1 MKKHNSFKILA
12 AILSACLTMNLAF
25 TAAMAEEYTA
35 GGDHSGV
42 NAALPEAEEN
52 SDGSKQKPPVS
63 DESKADTDAASGQRN
78 GGASPLGQVTNTG
91 EFDETLI
98 IDKGAVQ
105 IYSDTGRA
113 YLDLENDTVLN
124 GSGLI
129 YYTPPSEEGGPAL
142 LKLVDVCVKDD
153 AEAMLVIECEK
164 DIPVVVEVEGENS
177 VELIWSSEVT
187 LTGTGK
193 LKKMRLTSTAF
204 SKGDFTGELNAFTA
218 VCAIVSEG
226 TGLYIKYDC
235 TVYGNYVETAS
246 HDMPIAAY
254 SEEEGAILICTF
266 TISEGAS
273 YTVSEGVSVIFYN
286 LGENYEDYLS
296 IQGDFINNGS
306 LVYASET
313 PLSEPQKLFDLLDLS
328 GDGLVFVSEELDSV
342 DNADIYN
349 NDGFVSGGVIDAPS
363 LEIDETVTEKTF
375 YVLEYGGRIYYTPP
389 TEKGEPARL
398 KLSEVNPMYFSS
410 FFISYTSDIPV
421 ILETEGDN
429 YLGSLLCFPGEITL
443 TGNGALS
450 ALMIMTSDFTVA
462 EDFTG
467 DLNAIVANTVIS
479 GNIIESVGT
488 VYGRC
493 LAIGETDIA
502 GIAEEDGITQKYKFV
517 LPADAEYNVDYDAV
531 AVISDVGNDYGDYLE
546 INGTFINDGVVL
558 YTGSTFPD
566 DPEEFIRNLKLTGTG
581 YVVIRYDS
589 GEVCYSNDGLRLTYT
604 AGDLDLEDN
613 ESLRGDHIDEHG
625 YSFNESEDGSY
636 VLTLKDFS
644 TPYQVTLPGDKP
656 VIINSSGACYI
667 GELSI
672 SQKNS
677 IPVTFEGDGELT
689 VNDRL
694 NFNDSCQII
703 VAEGARVTTNS
714 GVTAYEG
721 VGQIIVNGSYTA
733 ICGSDRYDEAVLADC
748 IRIGPD
754 GIMNVRGRRG
764 VCLYRDSDA
773 DYPSFFIEEGGRFIA
788 DCGEYGLAICKSDSI
803 DGTVSIPEG
812 YLPHGYVF
820 VKAEDS
826 MFDHNCM
833 ILALEGSEIV
843 FGSYMRE
850 IVSGEGAEGYIVLH
864 PHSEDYDKFI
874 PDPENPE
881 QHIKSCSNDPEH
893 SDSAAPHAFG
903 DWEYADEAGREGEHK
918 HTCEEC
924 GYAEYEE
931 CTGGAATCEK
941 GKLCETCG
949 HEYSDPLGHDLGKWT
964 YDGNGGHTQK
974 CSRCDYTKTEQCTW
988 GEWVQTKDPT
998 ETETGLKIRTCTV
1011 CGGEESEV
1019 VPVVEPDPDDPDPDN
1034 PDPDNPNP
1042 DNPDPDN
1049 PDPDNPDPDDPDKDT
1064 TLTDNKTGVS
1074 VSGAIPKGAELL
1086 VTIDTENSTASRL
1099 YFDISLVKDGQKCQP
1114 EGKVTVKIPVP
1125 EEMRDIAETLKVYH
1139 FADEKY
1145 TNMNARLEDGCLV
1158 FETDHFSVYVVTAD
1172 VIEEDDNNGDNTT
1185 DQEPEPVIKP
1195 GTGGFRVPETAAESS
1210 ADTTSAPKPSET
1222 TDAAGENG
1230 TAGEN
1235 GASDENGTAAE
1246 TGGTAPNEASTA
1258 AVPDNGNSEQP
1269 VSADIAD
1276 NGTENTGSSG
1286 AANGSAEENNPN
1298 TGLGMAVIPLFIV
1311 FASASLIIYN
1321 KKK

>member
-12 AILSACLTMNLAF
+12 AVLSACLTMNLAF
-25 TAAMAEEYTA
+25 TAAMADEYTA
-35 GGDHSGV
+35 EGDHSGV
-42 NAALPEAEEN
+42 NATLPEADE
-52 SDGSKQKPPVS
+52 SSGGSKQKPPVS
-63 DESKADTDAASGQRN
+63 DEGKADTDAASGQRN

-91 EFDETLI
+91 EFDETLD

-105 IYSDTGRA
+105 IDSDTGRA
-113 YLDLENDTVLN
+113 YCDLENDTVLN

-129 YYTPPSEEGGPAL
+129 YYTPPSEAGEPAL

-153 AEAMLVIECEK
+153 AEAMLAINCNDE
-164 DIPVVVEVEGENS
+164 IPVVVEVEGENS
-177 VELIWSSEVT
+177 VELSWASEVT

-193 LKKMRLTSTAF
+193 LNKMLLTSKAF

-226 TGLYIKYDC
+226 TVLYLKYDF

-246 HDMPIAAY
+246 PVMPIAAY
-254 SEEEGAILICTF
+254 SEEEGATLICTF

-286 LGENYEDYLS
+286 LGEDYEDYLS

-306 LVYASET
+306 VVYASET
-313 PLSEPQKLFDLLDLS
+313 PLAEPQKLFDFLNLS

-349 NDGFVSGGVIDAPS
+349 NDGFVSGGIIDNWL

-375 YVLEYGGRIYYTPP
+375 YVLANGGRIYYTPSA
-389 TEKGEPARL
+389 GEGLPARL
-398 KLSEVNPMYFSS
+398 KLSEVSDGGFSLAGS
-410 FFISYTSDIPV
+410 VNIPV
-421 ILETEGDN
+421 ILETEGEN
-429 YLGSLLCFPGEITL
+429 YLREIFWFPGNITL
-443 TGNGALS
+443 TGNGDLFVDS
-450 ALMIMTSDFTVA
+450 IMTSDFTVS

-467 DLNAIVANTVIS
+467 DLNALVTNAVVS
-479 GNIIESVGT
+479 GNDFECVRT
-488 VYGRC
+488 VYGSYY
-493 LAIGETDIA
+493 ATDFDIMVIA
-502 GIAEEDGITQKYKFV
+502 GIESEEDGSTQKTKFV
-517 LPADAEYNVDYDAV
+517 IPAGAEFEVGEDVTVMISNV
-531 AVISDVGNDYGDYLE
+531 GTEYGDYLK
-546 INGTFINDGVVL
+546 IDGKFINNGTIICDGNV
-558 YTGSTFPD
+558 PD
-566 DPEEFIRNLKLTGTG
+566 DPEEFIRSLKLTGTG

-589 GEVCYSNDGLRLTYT
+589 GEVCYSNDGLMLTYT
-604 AGDLDLEDN
+604 TGDLNFEDD
-613 ESLRGDHIDEHG
+613 ETIRGDHIDEHG

-644 TPYQVTLPGDKP
+644 TPYQVRLPGDKP
-656 VIINSSGACYI
+656 VIINSSGVCYI
-667 GELSI
+667 GDLSI
-672 SQKNS
+672 SHENS

-689 VNDRL
+689 VNDSL
-694 NFNDSCQII
+694 KFSKSCQII

-733 ICGSDRYDEAVLADC
+733 ICGSNQYDEAVLADC

-788 DCGEYGLAICKSDSI
+788 DCGEYGLAICNSGSI

-826 MFDHNCM
+826 MYDDRYCM
-833 ILALEGSEIV
+833 LLALEGSEIT
-843 FGSYMRE
+843 FYSYMRE
-850 IVSGEGAEGYIVLH
+850 IESGEGAEGYIVLH
-864 PHSEDYDKFI
+864 PHSGDYDKFI
-874 PDPENPE
+874 PDLDNPE
-881 QHIKSCSNDPEH
+881 QHIKSCSNDPKH

-903 DWEYADEAGREGEHK
+903 DWEYADEAGHEGEHK

-924 GYAEYEE
+924 GYTAYEK
-931 CTGGAATCEK
+931 CSGGAATCEK

-1019 VPVVEPDPDDPDPDN
+1019 VPVVEPDPDNPDPDTPDPDN
-1034 PDPDNPNP
+1034 PDPDNPDP
-1042 DNPDPDN
+1042 DNPDPDK

-1074 VSGAIPKGAELL
+1074 VSGAIPEGAELL

-1185 DQEPEPVIKP
+1185 DKEPEPVIKP
-1195 GTGGFRVPETAAESS
+1195 DTGDFKSPETTTEAA

-1222 TDAAGENG
+1222 TGVAGENS
-1230 TAGEN
+1230 
-1235 GASDENGTAAE
+1235 ASDENGTAAE
-1246 TGGTAPNEASTA
+1246 TDGAAPNEASTA
-1258 AVPDNGNSEQP
+1258 PVPDNGNSEQP

-1276 NGTENTGSSG
+1276 NGTENTGNSG

-1298 TGLGMAVIPLFIV
+1298 TGLGMAVIPLFIAA
-1311 FASASLIIYN
+1311 ASASLIIYN

>member
-12 AILSACLTMNLAF
+12 AVLSACLTMNLAF
-25 TAAMAEEYTA
+25 TAAMADEYTA
-35 GGDHSGV
+35 EGDHSGV
-42 NAALPEAEEN
+42 NATLPEAEES
-52 SDGSKQKPPVS
+52 SDGSEQKPPVS
-63 DESKADTDAASGQRN
+63 DEGKADTDAASGQRN

-91 EFDETLI
+91 EFDETLD

-105 IYSDTGRA
+105 IDSDTGRA
-113 YLDLENDTVLN
+113 CLDLENDTLLN

-129 YYTPPSEEGGPAL
+129 YYTPPSEAGEPAL
-142 LKLVDVCVKDD
+142 LKLVNVCVKDD
-153 AEAMLVIECEK
+153 AEAMLAINCNDE
-164 DIPVVVEVEGENS
+164 IPVVVEVEGENS
-177 VELIWSSEVT
+177 VELMWPSEVT

-193 LKKMRLTSTAF
+193 LNKMLLTSKAF

-226 TGLYIKYDC
+226 TVLYLKYDF

-246 HDMPIAAY
+246 PVMPIAAY
-254 SEEEGAILICTF
+254 SEEEGATLICTF

-286 LGENYEDYLS
+286 LGTDYEDYLS

-306 LVYASET
+306 VVYASET
-313 PLSEPQKLFDLLDLS
+313 PLSEPQKLFDFLNLS

-349 NDGFVSGGVIDAPS
+349 NDGFVSGGIIDNWL

-375 YVLEYGGRIYYTPP
+375 YVLANGGGIYYTPSA
-389 TEKGEPARL
+389 GEGLPARL
-398 KLSEVNPMYFSS
+398 KLSEVSDGGFSLAGS
-410 FFISYTSDIPV
+410 VNIPV
-421 ILETEGDN
+421 ILETEGEN
-429 YLGSLLCFPGEITL
+429 YLREIFWFPGNITL
-443 TGNGALS
+443 TGNGDLFVDS
-450 ALMIMTSDFTVA
+450 IMTSDFTVS

-467 DLNAIVANTVIS
+467 DLNALVTNAVVS
-479 GNIIESVGT
+479 GNDFEFVRT
-488 VYGRC
+488 VYGSYY
-493 LAIGETDIA
+493 ATDFDIMVIA
-502 GIAEEDGITQKYKFV
+502 GIESEEDGSTQKTKFV
-517 LPADAEYNVDYDAV
+517 IPAGAEFEVGEDVTVMISNV
-531 AVISDVGNDYGDYLE
+531 GTEYGDYLK
-546 INGTFINDGVVL
+546 IDGKFINNGTIICDGNV
-558 YTGSTFPD
+558 PD
-566 DPEEFIRNLKLTGTG
+566 DPEEFIRSLKLTGTG

-604 AGDLDLEDN
+604 AGDLDLRYN

-656 VIINSSGACYI
+656 VIINSSGVCYI
-667 GELSI
+667 GDLSI
-672 SQKNS
+672 SHENS

-689 VNDRL
+689 VNDSL
-694 NFNDSCQII
+694 NFSKSCQII

-733 ICGSDRYDEAVLADC
+733 ICGSNQYDEAVLADC

-788 DCGEYGLAICKSDSI
+788 DCGEYGLAICNSGSI

-826 MFDHNCM
+826 MYDDRYCM
-833 ILALEGSEIV
+833 LLALEGSEIT
-843 FGSYMRE
+843 FYSYMRE

-864 PHSEDYDKFI
+864 PHSGDYDKFI

-881 QHIKSCSNDPEH
+881 QHIKSCSNDPKH

-903 DWEYADEAGREGEHK
+903 DWEYADEAGHEGEHK

-924 GYAEYEE
+924 GYTAYEK
-931 CTGGAATCEK
+931 CSGGAATCEK

-964 YDGNGGHTQK
+964 YDGNAGHTQK

-1019 VPVVEPDPDDPDPDN
+1019 VPVVEPDPDNPDPDN
-1034 PDPDNPNP
+1034 PDPDTPDP
-1042 DNPDPDN
+1042 DNPDPDK

-1074 VSGAIPKGAELL
+1074 VSGAIPEGAELL

-1125 EEMRDIAETLKVYH
+1125 EEMRDIAEALKVYH

-1185 DQEPEPVIKP
+1185 DQEPGPVIKP
-1195 GTGGFRVPETAAESS
+1195 DTGDFKSPETTTEAA

-1222 TDAAGENG
+1222 TGA
-1230 TAGEN
+1230 AGEN
-1235 GASDENGTAAE
+1235 GASDENGTAGE
-1246 TGGTAPNEASTA
+1246 NGGTAPNEASTS

-1276 NGTENTGSSG
+1276 NGTENTGNPG

-1298 TGLGMAVIPLFIV
+1298 TGLGMAVIPLFIAA
-1311 FASASLIIYN
+1311 ASASLIIYN

>member
-25 TAAMAEEYTA
+25 TAAMADEYTA

-42 NAALPEAEEN
+42 NATLPEAEES

-91 EFDETLI
+91 EFDETLVT
-98 IDKGAVQ
+98 DHGAVQ

-113 YLDLENDTVLN
+113 CLDLENDTVLN

-129 YYTPPSEEGGPAL
+129 YYTPPSEEGEPAL
-142 LKLVDVCVKDD
+142 LKLVNVCVKDD
-153 AEAMLVIECEK
+153 AEAMIVINCGAE
-164 DIPVVVEVEGENS
+164 IPVVVEVEGENS
-177 VELIWSSEVT
+177 VELMWSSEVT
-187 LTGTGK
+187 LTGTGN
-193 LKKMRLTSTAF
+193 LKKMLLTSTAF

-226 TGLYIKYDC
+226 TVLYLKYDF

-246 HDMPIAAY
+246 PVMPIAAY
-254 SEEEGAILICTF
+254 SEEEGATLICTF

-286 LGENYEDYLS
+286 LGEDYEDYLS

-306 LVYASET
+306 LVYTSET
-313 PLSEPQKLFDLLDLS
+313 PLAEPQKLFDFLNLS

-349 NDGFVSGGVIDAPS
+349 NDGFVSGGIIDNWL

-375 YVLEYGGRIYYTPP
+375 YVLANGGRIYYTPSA
-389 TEKGEPARL
+389 GEGLPARL
-398 KLSEVNPMYFSS
+398 KLSEVSDGGFSLAGS
-410 FFISYTSDIPV
+410 VNIPV
-421 ILETEGDN
+421 ILETEGEN
-429 YLGSLLCFPGEITL
+429 YLREIFWFPGNITL
-443 TGNGALS
+443 TGNGDLFVDS
-450 ALMIMTSDFTVA
+450 IMTSDFTVS

-467 DLNAIVANTVIS
+467 DLNALVTNAVVS
-479 GNIIESVGT
+479 GNDFEFVRT
-488 VYGRC
+488 VYGSYY
-493 LAIGETDIA
+493 ATDFDIMVIA
-502 GIAEEDGITQKYKFV
+502 GIESEEDGSTQKTKFV
-517 LPADAEYNVDYDAV
+517 IPAGAEFEVGEDVTVMISNV
-531 AVISDVGNDYGDYLE
+531 GTEYGDYLK
-546 INGTFINDGVVL
+546 IDGKFINNGTIICDGNV
-558 YTGSTFPD
+558 PD
-566 DPEEFIRNLKLTGTG
+566 DPEEFIRSLKLTGTG

-604 AGDLDLEDN
+604 AGDLDLRYN

-644 TPYQVTLPGDKP
+644 TPYQVRLPGDKP
-656 VIINSSGACYI
+656 VIINSSGVCYI
-667 GELSI
+667 GDLSI
-672 SQKNS
+672 SHENS

-689 VNDRL
+689 VNDSL
-694 NFNDSCQII
+694 NFSKSCQII

-733 ICGSDRYDEAVLADC
+733 ICGSDQYDEAVLADC

-788 DCGEYGLAICKSDSI
+788 DCGEYGLAICNSGSI

-826 MFDHNCM
+826 MYDDRYCM
-833 ILALEGSEIV
+833 LLALEGSEIT
-843 FGSYMRE
+843 FYSYMRE

-864 PHSEDYDKFI
+864 PHSVDYDKFI

-881 QHIKSCSNDPEH
+881 QHIKFCSSDPEH
-893 SDSAAPHAFG
+893 SDSAASHTFG
-903 DWEYADEAGREGEHK
+903 DREYADEDGREGEHK
-918 HTCEEC
+918 RTCEEC

-1019 VPVVEPDPDDPDPDN
+1019 VPVVEPDPDNPDPDN
-1034 PDPDNPNP
+1034 PDPDNPDP

-1049 PDPDNPDPDDPDKDT
+1049 PDPDKPDPDNPDPDDPDKDT

-1125 EEMRDIAETLKVYH
+1125 EEMRDIAEALKVYH

-1185 DQEPEPVIKP
+1185 DKEPEPVIKP
-1195 GTGGFRVPETAAESS
+1195 DTGDFKSPETTTEAA

-1222 TDAAGENG
+1222 TGA
-1230 TAGEN
+1230 AGEN
-1235 GASDENGTAAE
+1235 GASDENGTAGE
-1246 TGGTAPNEASTA
+1246 NGGTAPNEASTS

-1276 NGTENTGSSG
+1276 NGTENTGNSG
-1286 AANGSAEENNPN
+1286 AANSSAEENNPN
-1298 TGLGMAVIPLFIV
+1298 TGLGMAVIPLFIAA
-1311 FASASLIIYN
+1311 ASASLIIYN